1 MHLVRSLLVLCS
13 VATLVVQARIDAV
26 SAGTIFSG
34 VDNSDPWDT
43 ESAVFKFSRNHVKGV
58 ASILYHAAKDADFRP
73 KEQGLEASS
82 KAYGQFV
89 GKVIGFPGFTTHK
102 TEEKLDLSGDINQFK
117 QQIADK
123 YRSSSGKAGVV
134 AYVYGNQVPDTLE
147 EDSQQRLLTLI
158 ALRGEDDDSVT
169 FDLSSIPVKLSKRHN
184 KVHLDKQTTVLR
196 QLTFR
201 VDGEYLEEH
210 AAKLADDIEIITVD
224 DFLEELATSQQDD
237 DDLMAWLNG
246 SNKPIRQS
254 LYPLSQLRLR
264 H

>member
-1 MHLVRSLLVLCS
+1 M
-13 VATLVVQARIDAV
+13 VQARIDSV

-43 ESAVFKFSRNHVKGV
+43 ESAVFKLPKNHAKAV
-58 ASILYHAAKDADFRP
+58 ASILHHAAKDADFRP
-73 KEQGLEASS
+73 KDQGLEASS

-89 GKVIGFPGFTTHK
+89 SKVIGFHGFKTHK
-102 TEEKLDLSGDINQFK
+102 SEERLDLSGDIEQFK

-123 YRSSSGKAGVV
+123 YRSSSGKAGIV
-134 AYVYGNQVPDTLE
+134 AYVYGNQIPDTLE
-147 EDSQQRLLTLI
+147 EQSQQWLLTLI
-158 ALRGEDDDSVT
+158 ALRGEEDNSVT
-169 FDLSSIPVKLSKRHN
+169 FDLSSIPVKLSKRRDD
-184 KVHLDKQTTVLR
+184 VRLDKQTTVLR

-201 VDGEYLEEH
+201 VDGEYLEDH
-210 AAKLADDIEIITVD
+210 ARKLADDIKIITVD
-224 DFLEELATSQQDD
+224 DFLEELSTPYQGDD
-237 DDLMAWLNG
+237 DDLMAWLKG